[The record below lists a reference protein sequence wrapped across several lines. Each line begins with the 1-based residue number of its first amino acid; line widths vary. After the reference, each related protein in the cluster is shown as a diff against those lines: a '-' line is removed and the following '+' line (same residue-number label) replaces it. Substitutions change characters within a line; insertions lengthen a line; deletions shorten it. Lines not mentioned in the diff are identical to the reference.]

1 MLELTGWMADR
12 WMARRG
18 DVLEAVLPAG
28 VRLRR
33 QVKRVPVL
41 VATGEQGKR
50 RPTENQKKILE
61 AASQPMPF
69 DELLNVTGVSRSV
82 VHRLL
87 LKAGLLIKERVD

>member
-41 VATGEQGKR
+41 VTTGEQGQSSSDRKS
-50 RPTENQKKILE
+50 KKD
-61 AASQPMPF
+61 S
-69 DELLNVTGVSRSV
+69 
-82 VHRLL
+82 
-87 LKAGLLIKERVD
+87 

>member
-1 MLELTGWMADR
+1 MADR

-41 VATGEQGKR
+41 VATGEQGNR

-61 AASQPMPF
+61 AASRPMPF
-69 DELLNVTGVSRSV
+69 DELLKVTGVSRGV
-82 VHRLL
+82 VHRL
-87 LKAGLLIKERVD
+87 LKAGLLSEERVD